1 MTIDTKKV
9 TEAANVLL
17 DLPSRHL
24 SVLVELLFSTLD
36 EFEQQDVA
44 EAIGNN
50 SEAKLTDAKFN
61 EEELAR
67 RFKECDDLE
76 AELQAALE
84 QSNECEND

>member
-1 MTIDTKKV
+1 MAIDTKKV
-9 TEAANVLL
+9 TESANVLL
-17 DLPSRHL
+17 ELPSRHL

-50 SEAKLTDAKFN
+50 SEAKLTDTQFTEEKMAK
-61 EEELAR
+61 
-67 RFKECDDLE
+67 RFQECDELE